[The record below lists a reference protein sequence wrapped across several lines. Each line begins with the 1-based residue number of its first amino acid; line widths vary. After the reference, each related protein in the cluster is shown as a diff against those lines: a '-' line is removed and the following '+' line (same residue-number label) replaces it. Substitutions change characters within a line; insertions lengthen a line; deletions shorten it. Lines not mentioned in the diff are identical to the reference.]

1 MNKPSSSFSKVAA
14 LVLLSAL
21 PLTSSAQSLW
31 KSDSS
36 RSMFADKR
44 ANAVGDIITI
54 LVQENNA
61 ASKENNTKTGH
72 DTSVDAALETF
83 LYSPA
88 GSSFL
93 TKNGKMPALKAH
105 TKNAFD
111 GGGQINNSEKITTRL
126 AVRVVD
132 TLPNGNL
139 IIEGKRQTVV
149 AGETTDA
156 ILRGTVRAA
165 DVMAN
170 NTIFSYNIAD
180 ARIQFHSK
188 GTLSESQRKGWFFRV
203 WEKLTPF

>member
-1 MNKPSSSFSKVAA
+1 MNKPSLSLSKVAA
-14 LVLLSAL
+14 VILLSAL

-31 KSDSS
+31 KDDSS

-44 ANAVGDIITI
+44 ARSVGDIITV
-54 LVQENNA
+54 LVQESNA
-61 ASKENNTKTGH
+61 ATKENNTKTSKNV
-72 DTSVDAALETF
+72 SVDAALQTF

-93 TKNGKMPALKAH
+93 TKNGQMPALKAYS
-105 TKNAFD
+105 KNSFD
-111 GGGQINNSEKITTRL
+111 GGGQINNSERITTRL

-156 ILRGTVRAA
+156 VLRGTVRAE
-165 DVMAN
+165 DVTAN

-180 ARIQFHSK
+180 ARIQFLSK
-188 GTLSESQRKGWFFRV
+188 GSLSDSQRKGWFLRI
-203 WEKLTPF
+203 WDKLTPF